1 MSERLFIELPKG
13 FEQDGKIGLLNQA
26 LEGTKQAA
34 NLCEVAQ
41 CDMFDK
47 SLVVG
52 LCVAMTSLSI
62 VNKTLRDK
70 GDVQVP
76 L

>member
-1 MSERLFIELPKG
+1 MHPCKELQTREGEGAKSHVAA
-13 FEQDGKIGLLNQA
+13 KWLNVTC
-26 LEGTKQAA
+26 LTK
-34 NLCEVAQ
+34 
-41 CDMFDK
+41 K

-62 VNKTLRDK
+62 VKKALRDK